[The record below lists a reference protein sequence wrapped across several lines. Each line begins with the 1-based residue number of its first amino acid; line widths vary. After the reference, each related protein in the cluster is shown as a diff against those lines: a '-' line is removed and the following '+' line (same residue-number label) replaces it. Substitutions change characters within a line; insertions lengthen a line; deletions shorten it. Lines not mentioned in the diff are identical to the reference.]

1 MKPTAAHQTEKIV
14 YKRDC
19 FINVYTFKIGGK
31 LNLIPYE
38 AHHVPT
44 YHAWLQD
51 PHIQEMTATEPVD
64 LQTEYDYQ
72 QELMHST
79 DRII

>member
-1 MKPTAAHQTEKIV
+1 M
-14 YKRDC
+14 
-19 FINVYTFKIGGK
+19 
-31 LNLIPYE
+31 
-38 AHHVPT
+38 PT

-79 DRII
+79 DRTSVLDYILFII